1 MATKRAAGAAGAAGA
16 ARAPRAAETATAGA
30 TGATGS
36 VGELGVNLSV
46 VCGPCSGAPEIR
58 VLESGTRLATFGVR
72 CPGGPGGPGEGD
84 RTTSVPVTVWNP
96 AAWIETLEP
105 GDAVVVVGRL
115 RRRFFQRPGGVGSR
129 VDLEAEL
136 VGRARDRR
144 RVASAYRKAIAALE
158 ALE

>member
-1 MATKRAAGAAGAAGA
+1 MATRS
-16 ARAPRAAETATAGA
+16 E
-30 TGATGS
+30 
-36 VGELGVNLSV
+36 ELEVGVNLSV

-72 CPGGPGGPGEGD
+72 CPGGGPGSGGKSEAD

-96 AAWIETLEP
+96 AAWIETLEA
-105 GDAVVVVGRL
+105 GDVVIVVGRL

-144 RVASAYRKAIAALE
+144 KVASAYRRAIAALE
-158 ALE
+158 PLE

>member
-1 MATKRAAGAAGAAGA
+1 MATRS
-16 ARAPRAAETATAGA
+16 E
-30 TGATGS
+30 
-36 VGELGVNLSV
+36 ELEVGVNLSV

-72 CPGGPGGPGEGD
+72 CPGGGSAPGSGGRAEGD

-96 AAWIETLEP
+96 AAWIETLEA
-105 GDAVVVVGRL
+105 GEAVIVLGRL

-144 RVASAYRKAIAALE
+144 KVASAYRKAIAALE
-158 ALE
+158 PLEPVE

>member
-1 MATKRAAGAAGAAGA
+1 MATRT
-16 ARAPRAAETATAGA
+16 AELE
-30 TGATGS
+30 
-36 VGELGVNLSV
+36 VGVNVGV

-58 VLESGTRLATFGVR
+58 VLESGARLATFGVR
-72 CPGGPGGPGEGD
+72 CPGGGGAGGGPGDGD

-144 RVASAYRKAIAALE
+144 KVASAYRKALAALE
-158 ALE
+158 ALEALE